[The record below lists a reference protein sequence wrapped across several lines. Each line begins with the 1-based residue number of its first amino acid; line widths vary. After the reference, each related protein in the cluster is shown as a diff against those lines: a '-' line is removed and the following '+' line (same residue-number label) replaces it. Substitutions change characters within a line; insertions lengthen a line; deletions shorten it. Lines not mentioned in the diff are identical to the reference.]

1 MINVMSD
8 VDQEEGDE
16 VLEDRRLNSQSSID
30 ETDDNLQGFSK
41 SGHEIEAEI
50 RGQAPDPHS
59 I

>member
-8 VDQEEGDE
+8 VDQEEG
-16 VLEDRRLNSQSSID
+16 VLDDRRLNSQSSID